1 MGGEHGSVL
10 TNAPHSSLAPL
21 ALMGAAHR
29 SISLGTNFARYSGV
43 RRSGGGMVTPM
54 PLKRSRVAGV
64 STASFTA

>member
-1 MGGEHGSVL
+1 
-10 TNAPHSSLAPL
+10 
-21 ALMGAAHR
+21 MGAAHR

>member
-43 RRSGGGMVTPM
+43 RRAGGGMVTPM